1 VGSESEIDVDVRLIS
16 ATHKNLQDAVM
27 EGTFRSDLFYRLNV
41 IDIHMPSLR
50 QRPEDIELL
59 TKQFLQALK
68 HNGNTIRLSSEAL
81 DALGHYS
88 FPGNVRELENIL
100 ERAATLCENNYI
112 EAADLKLNLDSGNQ
126 DQIKPP
132 LFAQQSMPINSLDDH
147 LEEVEKEIL
156 LDTLEQS
163 RWNKTEAAK
172 KLGISFRSIRYR
184 LQKLGLND

>member
-1 VGSESEIDVDVRLIS
+1 
-16 ATHKNLQDAVM
+16 M

-59 TKQFLQALK
+59 TKQFLKALNS
-68 HNGNTIRLSSEAL
+68 NGGAIKLSNEAL
-81 DALGHYS
+81 DALSHYH

-100 ERAATLCENNYI
+100 ERAATLCENNHI
-112 EAADLKLNLDSGNQ
+112 EAADLKLNLDTGHQ
-126 DQIKPP
+126 GQTKPH
-132 LFAQQSMPINSLDDH
+132 LSERQSMPINSLDDH
-147 LEEVEKEIL
+147 LEELEKEIL

-184 LQKLGLND
+184 LQKFGLND